1 MQTAKIN
8 LKNFRAGGESN
19 PGLQIQSQLALPLD
33 QGFEKNALKNPKFR
47 DQVF

>member
-19 PGLQIQSQLALPLD
+19 PGLQIQSQLSLPLD
-33 QGFEKNALKNPKFR
+33 QEFKKNAYKNLKFT

>member
-8 LKNFRAGGESN
+8 LENFRAGRESN
-19 PGLQIQSQLALPLD
+19 PGLQIQSQLSLPLD
-33 QGFEKNALKNPKFR
+33 QGFKKNAKKNLKFT